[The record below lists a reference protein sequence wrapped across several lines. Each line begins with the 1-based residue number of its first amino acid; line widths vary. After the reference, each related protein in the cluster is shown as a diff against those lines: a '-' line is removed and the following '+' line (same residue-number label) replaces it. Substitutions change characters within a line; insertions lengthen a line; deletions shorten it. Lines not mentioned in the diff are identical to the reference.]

1 MEDICWML
9 MMMNESDEVAVFC
22 LAGLS
27 GKLTVRNTE
36 QLGVHFNFSL
46 KDL

>member
-27 GKLTVRNTE
+27 GKFTVRNTE
-36 QLGVHFNFSL
+36 LGVYFNFSL
-46 KDL
+46 KGL